1 MSSRQA
7 ALVWAVELGVAR
19 AAAVKGVVA
28 MSEAAKAEPKVVAAR
43 VGEENMEAAMEA
55 EVTVAVVQVVVGVMA
70 VVADA
75 GRAEAEMVVEV
86 AAVVVM
92 EPQEAVPVG
101 GGEVDSAGV
110 REVVAPVEAS
120 EVERAV
126 FRRST

>member
-1 MSSRQA
+1 M
-7 ALVWAVELGVAR
+7 
-19 AAAVKGVVA
+19 KGVVA

-55 EVTVAVVQVVVGVMA
+55 EVTAAVEQVVVGVMA

-75 GRAEAEMVVEV
+75 ARAEAEMVVEV

-92 EPQEAVPVG
+92 APQAAVPVG
-101 GGEVDSAGV
+101 GGEVDSAEV

-120 EVERAV
+120 GVERAV